1 MAKVKDSKNKS
12 VKLYKKVRNTS
23 SWGSIVAYLLLI
35 ILFIMML
42 VFIAG
47 YVLEYIF
54 ESKFAEGYNQISNV
68 AGLYEYANGE
78 KNIMDHIESGDT
90 QFIVKDKSGNIVYQN
105 GENTCGDKSGDI
117 ELSNGKETYTVY
129 ADKEL
134 GLIYPNKDKGL
145 DVKWKK
151 LFKWMED
158 HEDNI
163 SLPVWISIG
172 INNGEQEFIGKAY
185 ITINKRDVV
194 LAVELMSGM
203 LIVVAILIILMFVKI
218 IKSAV
223 NYRRIVKLFYYDPT
237 TEGHNWMWYVRY
249 GNDRLQSSFSKKDS
263 FAVINLVF
271 KNYRNYCLCH
281 SVAEGERLLA
291 KINKMLNAEMN
302 KGEMCAH
309 ATMSNFALLLKYDG
323 QHPLKPRL
331 ESIIKMLQ
339 DIDSEHNFDFQ
350 IGADLVPPKT
360 NESGKVVK
368 RKDASI
374 ENAYNNACA
383 ARAALGD
390 SQESGIRI
398 FDSKL
403 LEEQRWY
410 DTVHENQWTAL
421 NNEEFVVYYQPKYD
435 PRTNTLRG
443 AEALVRWISPEFGF
457 VTPGRFIPIFEKNG
471 FITEL
476 DHYMIAHVAKDQ
488 KAWLDAGYECV
499 PVSVNVSR
507 AHFAENDLAEQI
519 RDLTDKA
526 QCPHE
531 LIEIELTESAF
542 FDDKKAM
549 IETINRLKEYGFAV
563 SMDDFGAGY
572 SSLNSLKDLPLDVLK
587 LDADFFRGENAG
599 ERGEIVVSEAIKLAK
614 NLDMRT
620 VAEGVE
626 EKEQVD
632 FLAQQGCDMIQGFYF
647 AKPMPKDEYI
657 EKMSHKE
664 KEE

>member
-1 MAKVKDSKNKS
+1 MAKVKDSKDKS

-421 NNEEFVVYYQPKYD
+421 NNEEFVVYYQPKYESIAQKL
-435 PRTNTLRG
+435 NTSETVLSLCKLHYKNFVPQGHDSYQYIELADVGQSGDISDVDIQYGSDLPTRARRIVKSGQIIVSSVEGSLQSCALITDEYDG
-443 AEALVRWISPEFGF
+443 ALCSTGFYVLDSDCINSETLLVLFKSEPIQALMKQRCSGTILTAIS
-457 VTPGRFIPIFEKNG
+457 KD
-471 FITEL
+471 EL
-476 DHYMIAHVAKDQ
+476 LSMPLPMIDEDVQ
-488 KAWLDAGYECV
+488 KAIAAKVQES
-499 PVSVNVSR
+499 VSLRRQSKQLLEYAKQAVEM
-507 AHFAENDLAEQI
+507 AIEQGE
-519 RDLTDKA
+519 DTAL
-526 QCPHE
+526 E
-531 LIEIELTESAF
+531 W
-542 FDDKKAM
+542 
-549 IETINRLKEYGFAV
+549 
-563 SMDDFGAGY
+563 
-572 SSLNSLKDLPLDVLK
+572 LKD
-587 LDADFFRGENAG
+587 
-599 ERGEIVVSEAIKLAK
+599 
-614 NLDMRT
+614 
-620 VAEGVE
+620 
-626 EKEQVD
+626 KED
-632 FLAQQGCDMIQGFYF
+632 
-647 AKPMPKDEYI
+647 
-657 EKMSHKE
+657 
-664 KEE
+664 